1 MDQEIEKAIGTE
13 IKKGMEKEMT
23 TEITNGTTNEPTSQ
37 MTNEMP
43 QAAETNSKPKKGI
56 SGSTLKMIAIV
67 TMLIDH
73 VGAALVTRILIV
85 NGYLD
90 VFNSGDMQ
98 VIMSWLQENAALY
111 YTCMIMRLIGRV
123 AFPIFIFLM
132 VEGFEKT
139 RSKTKYAARLGL
151 FALIS
156 EIPFDL
162 AFNAK
167 VLEFSYQNVFF
178 TLFIGFLAMMAVDF
192 VNKKKWHVAVRVILT
207 PVIVLLAAAVASLL
221 NTDYGAIGIICI
233 MVMYM
238 FRQNKVGQIIAGCVA
253 FLWEGTAP
261 LAFIPIGFYNGKRG
275 WNLKYVFYA
284 FYPLHLLIIYLI
296 CMAMGIHGYAA
307 I

>member
-1 MDQEIEKAIGTE
+1 MDQEIE
-13 IKKGMEKEMT
+13 
-23 TEITNGTTNEPTSQ
+23 TS
-37 MTNEMP
+37 
-43 QAAETNSKPKKGI
+43 SKLKRGI

-73 VGAALVTRILIV
+73 VGAALVARLLIV
-85 NGYLD
+85 HGVENIMYLIYW
-90 VFNSGDMQ
+90 V
-98 VIMSWLQENAALY
+98 
-111 YTCMIMRLIGRV
+111 MRLIGRV

-167 VLEFSYQNVFF
+167 VLEFTYQNIFF
-178 TLFIGFLAMMAVDF
+178 TLFIGFLAMIALDF
-192 VNKKKWHVAVRVILT
+192 ISKKKWHIVFKIILN
-207 PVIVLLAAAVASLL
+207 PIVIVLAAVVAELM
-221 NTDYGAIGIICI
+221 NTDYGASGIICI
-233 MVMYM
+233 MVMYL
-238 FRQNKVGQIIAGCVA
+238 FRKNKVGQIAAGSLA
-253 FLWEGTAP
+253 FLWEVTAP